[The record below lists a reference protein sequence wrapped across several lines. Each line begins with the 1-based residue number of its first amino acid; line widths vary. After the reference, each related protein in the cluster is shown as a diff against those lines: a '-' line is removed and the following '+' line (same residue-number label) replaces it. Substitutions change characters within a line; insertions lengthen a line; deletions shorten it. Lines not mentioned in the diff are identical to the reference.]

1 MKKNLWNNNYRGAET
16 LKRGFNAGTC
26 SVSSERGRLANF
38 HCVQKVLNSDL
49 VNAESKKNPTKSNLC
64 CPYLHWNMVKHFVV
78 ITLKKTKSFPSPP
91 SARSH

>member
-1 MKKNLWNNNYRGAET
+1 MAPVTPSDMVKSRVRKGGMKIMKKNLWNNNYRGAET

-49 VNAESKKNPTKSNLC
+49 VNAESLSVLIC
-64 CPYLHWNMVKHFVV
+64 WAY
-78 ITLKKTKSFPSPP
+78 
-91 SARSH
+91 